1 MFGSAPPS
9 TMLKQWVEKLG
20 LEAHPA
26 GGYFK
31 ETSKSTISTTSAT
44 GLTVP
49 LFTNILFLLE
59 EGGAPGF
66 HQIQSDEVFVFHD
79 GFPFTVHC
87 IHPDGTYEKMRLGK
101 SADQNESLQL
111 MVPKGLIFASSVER
125 GWSLVG
131 CMVSPGFDFREFR
144 QFSISELV
152 AQYPQHESVL
162 TALSS

>member
-1 MFGSAPPS
+1 
-9 TMLKQWVEKLG
+9 MLKEWINKLS

-31 ETSKSTISTTSAT
+31 ETSKSSINTSSAT

-59 EGGAPGF
+59 EGGTLSF
-66 HQIQSDEVFVFHD
+66 HQLQSDEVFVFHD
-79 GFPFTVHC
+79 GSPFTVHC
-87 IHPDGTYEKMRLGK
+87 FHPDGKYEKKDLGRD
-101 SADQNESLQL
+101 SEHGQLLQF
-111 MVPKGLIFASSVER
+111 MVPKGLIFASSVEK

-144 QFSISELV
+144 QYSLSELCT
-152 AQYPQHESVL
+152 QFPQHENMLNAFTS
-162 TALSS
+162 